1 MGQKQNIMEEIGE
14 RSDIIFLNNLIR
26 KLRCSSKYKREDY
39 PLEGQNALMVYGN
52 PETFKEIEKLVKSID
67 IQINNR

>member
-1 MGQKQNIMEEIGE
+1 MNAVT
-14 RSDIIFLNNLIR
+14 SFLNNLDAKKVSDALQNTSGKIT
-26 KLRCSSKYKREDY
+26 

-67 IQINNR
+67 IQQQQIEIKSG